1 MVDRPVVLRA
11 QRVMSLAKVSN
22 LLDEE
27 GNYIEN
33 SVDRELP
40 AELMTKLNY
49 QGFESTEIGHPEIQ
63 RVAPKVHVSTGDN
76 KVVDSVADVVKAT
89 VKDGMTISF
98 HHHFRNGDFV
108 FNQVMRAIIDAGIKD
123 LTLAP
128 SSLTGVMND
137 MVIEAIKAG
146 TITNITSSGMR
157 GSLGDFVSHGGL
169 KNPVIFRSHGNRARA
184 IEHGDIKIDVAF
196 LGVPNADRLGNAN
209 GMAGKAVFGSL
220 GYALMDAQY
229 ANQVV
234 LLTDNIVAYPNTP
247 ASIKQTQVDY
257 VVQVDQVGDPDKI
270 GSGATRFTKDPKE
283 LKIAQT
289 VNDVIVNSPYFKNGF
304 SFQTGSGGA
313 ALAVTRYL
321 RQAMLDNQIKA
332 SFALGG
338 ITKPTTDLLEEGLV
352 DKVMD
357 VQDFDKGAAASMH
370 ANPNQQEI
378 DASWYADPDNK
389 GAMVDQ
395 LDVAILSAL
404 EIDTHFNVNVM
415 SGSDGVIRGAIG
427 GHQDAATAKLTIIS
441 APLVRGR
448 LATIVPEVTTVVTP
462 GDSIDVV
469 VTEYGIAINPRRQD
483 LVKALSHVP
492 GVPVYTIEELQQL
505 AEKKVG
511 QPQPLEFTDRT
522 VALIE
527 YRDGTIIDTIKAV
540 KD

>member
-1 MVDRPVVLRA
+1 MVNTLKNNV
-11 QRVMSLAKVSN
+11 N
-22 LLDEE
+22 
-27 GNYIEN
+27 
-33 SVDRELP
+33 RELP
-40 AELMTKLNY
+40 EDLMSDLHY
-49 QGFESTEIGHPEIQ
+49 QPYESTEIGNPDIQ
-63 RVAPKVHVSTGDN
+63 RVAPKVRVSTGDDKLVSSIEN
-76 KVVDSVADVVKAT
+76 VVKEN

-98 HHHFRNGDFV
+98 HHHFRDGDFV
-108 FNQVMRAIIDAGIKD
+108 FNQVMRVIIDSGLKD

-128 SSLTGVMND
+128 SSLTDIMND

-157 GSLGDFVSHGGL
+157 GKLGDFVSHGGL
-169 KNPVIFRSHGNRARA
+169 KNPVIFRSHGGRARA
-184 IEHGDIKIDVAF
+184 IEDGAIKIDVAF
-196 LGVPNADRLGNAN
+196 LGVPNADKLGNAN
-209 GMAGKAVFGSL
+209 GMLGDAVFGSL

-229 ANQVV
+229 ADKVV
-234 LLTDNIVAYPNTP
+234 LLTDNIVDYPNTP

-257 VVQVDQVGDPDKI
+257 VVKVDKVGDPDKI

-289 VNDVIVNSPYFKNGF
+289 VNDIIVNSPYFKDGF

-321 RQAMLDNQIKA
+321 RQAMIDNKIKA

-352 DKVMD
+352 SKIMD
-357 VQDFDKGAAASMH
+357 VQDFDKGAADSMH
-370 ANPNQQEI
+370 TNKNQQEI
-378 DASWYADPDNK
+378 DASWYADPYNK

-395 LDVAILSAL
+395 LDVVILSAL
-404 EIDTHFNVNVM
+404 EIDTNFNVNVM

-448 LATIVPEVTTVVTP
+448 LATVVPEVTSVVTP
-462 GDSIDVV
+462 GDSVDVL
-469 VTEYGIAINPRRQD
+469 VTEVGIAINPKRTD
-483 LVKALSHVP
+483 LIKEFAKLP
-492 GVPVYTIEELQQL
+492 GVPVYSIEELQAK
-505 AEKKVG
+505 AEKMVG
-511 QPQPLEFTDRT
+511 TPKPIEYGDRT
-522 VALIE
+522 VALVE
-527 YRDGTIIDTIKAV
+527 YRDGTIIDAIKEV

>member
-1 MVDRPVVLRA
+1 M
-11 QRVMSLAKVSN
+11 KN
-22 LLDEE
+22 
-27 GNYIEN
+27 N
-33 SVDRELP
+33 VDRELP
-40 AELMTKLNY
+40 EQMMADLNY
-49 QGFESTEIGHPEIQ
+49 QPYETTNIGHPDIQ
-63 RVAPKVHVSTGDN
+63 RVAPTVHVQTGDD
-76 KVVDSVADVVKAT
+76 KLVDSIEDVVKAT

-98 HHHFRNGDFV
+98 HHHFRDGDFV
-108 FNQVMRAIIDAGIKD
+108 FNKVMRVIIDAGIKN

-146 TITNITSSGMR
+146 TVTNITSSGMR
-157 GSLGDFVSHGGL
+157 GSLGDFVSHGNL
-169 KNPVIFRSHGNRARA
+169 KNPVIFRSHGDRARS

-196 LGVPNADRLGNAN
+196 LGVPNADKLGNAN
-209 GMAGKAVFGSL
+209 GMEGKAVFGSL

-229 ANQVV
+229 ANKVV
-234 LLTDNIVAYPNTP
+234 LLTDNLMPYPNTP

-257 VVQVDQVGDPDKI
+257 VVEVDQVGDPDKI

-283 LKIAQT
+283 LKIAST
-289 VNDVIVNSPYFKNGF
+289 VNDVIVNSPYFKDGF

-321 RQAMLDNQIKA
+321 RQAMIDNQIKA

-338 ITKPTTDLLEEGLV
+338 ITKPTTDLLNEGLI
-352 DKVMD
+352 DRVMD
-357 VQDFDKGAAASMH
+357 VQDFDKGAADSMH
-370 ANPNQQEI
+370 TNPHQQEI

-395 LDVAILSAL
+395 LDVVILSAL
-404 EIDTHFNVNVM
+404 EIDTKFNVNVM
-415 SGSDGVIRGAIG
+415 TGSDGVIRGAVG

-448 LATIVPEVTTVVTP
+448 IATIVPDVTTVVTP

-469 VTEYGIAINPRRQD
+469 VTEYGIAINPKRTD
-483 LVKALSHVP
+483 LLAALSNIA
-492 GVPVYTIEELQQL
+492 GVPVFTIDELQKM
-505 AEKKVG
+505 AAAKVG
-511 QPQPLEFTDRT
+511 NAKPLEFTDRT
-522 VALIE
+522 VALVE
-527 YRDGTIIDTIKAV
+527 YRDGTIIDAIKEV

>member
-1 MVDRPVVLRA
+1 M
-11 QRVMSLAKVSN
+11 K
-22 LLDEE
+22 
-27 GNYIEN
+27 N
-33 SVDRELP
+33 SVNRDLP
-40 AELMTKLNY
+40 EDVMQDLNY
-49 QGFESTEIGHPEIQ
+49 QPFESTEIGHPEIQ
-63 RVAPKVHVSTGDN
+63 RVAPKVHVSTGDD
-76 KVVDSVADVVKAT
+76 KVVTSIKQVIKDT
-89 VKDGMTISF
+89 LKDGMTISF

-108 FNQVMRAIIDAGIKD
+108 FNMVMREIIDAGYKD

-196 LGVPNADRLGNAN
+196 LGVPNSDALGNAN
-209 GMAGKAVFGSL
+209 GMDGDAVFGSL

-229 ANQVV
+229 ADKVV
-234 LLTDNIVAYPNTP
+234 LLTDNIVSYPNTP

-257 VVQVDQVGDPDKI
+257 VVKVDKVGDPDKI

-283 LKIAQT
+283 LKIAST
-289 VNDVIVNSPYFKNGF
+289 VNDVIVNSPYFKDGF

-313 ALAVTRYL
+313 ALAVSRYL
-321 RQAMLDNQIKA
+321 RQAMIDNKIKA

-338 ITKPTTDLLEEGLV
+338 ITKPTTDLLKEGLI

-357 VQDFDKGAAASMH
+357 VQDFDKGAADSMH
-370 ANPNQQEI
+370 TSANQQEI

-395 LDVAILSAL
+395 LDVVILSAL
-404 EIDTHFNVNVM
+404 EIDTKFNVNVM

-448 LATIVPEVTTVVTP
+448 IATVVPDVTTVVTP
-462 GDSIDVV
+462 GDSVDVL
-469 VTEYGIAINPRRQD
+469 VTEYGIAINPKRKD
-483 LVKALSHVP
+483 LEKALGNLP
-492 GVPVYTIEELQQL
+492 GVPVYKIEDLQKL
-505 AEKKVG
+505 AEQKVG
-511 QPQPLEFTDRT
+511 KPKPLEFTDRT
-522 VALIE
+522 VAMIE
-527 YRDGTIIDTIKAV
+527 YRDGSIIDTIKEV

>member
-1 MVDRPVVLRA
+1 M
-11 QRVMSLAKVSN
+11 K
-22 LLDEE
+22 
-27 GNYIEN
+27 N
-33 SVDRELP
+33 SVNRQLP
-40 AELMTKLNY
+40 EEIMQQLGY
-49 QGFESTEIGHPEIQ
+49 QAFQSTEIGSPDIQ
-63 RVAPKVHVSTGDN
+63 RVAPKVHVSTGND
-76 KVVDSVADVVKAT
+76 KLCTSLEEVVKKT
-89 VKDGMTISF
+89 VQDGMTISF

-108 FNQVMRAIIDAGIKD
+108 FNQVMRIIIDAGIKN

-137 MVIEAIKAG
+137 LVIEAIKAG
-146 TITNITSSGMR
+146 TVTNITSSGMR

-169 KNPVIFRSHGNRARA
+169 KNPVIFRSHGDRARA

-209 GMAGKAVFGSL
+209 GMQGKAVFGSL

-229 ANQVV
+229 ADKVV
-234 LLTDNIVAYPNTP
+234 LLTDNLVSYPNTP

-257 VVQVDQVGDPDKI
+257 VVQVDQVGDPEKI

-283 LKIAQT
+283 LKIASL
-289 VNDVIVNSPYFKNGF
+289 VNEVIVNSPYFKEGF

-321 RQAMLDNQIKA
+321 RQAMLDHKIKA
-332 SFALGG
+332 SFTLGG
-338 ITKPTTDLLEEGLV
+338 ITKPMIDLLDEGLV

-357 VQDFDKGAAASMH
+357 VQDFDKGAAESMQKNAH
-370 ANPNQQEI
+370 QQEI

-404 EIDTHFNVNVM
+404 EIDTKFNVNVM
-415 SGSDGVIRGAIG
+415 SGSDGVIRGAVG
-427 GHQDAATAKLTIIS
+427 GHQDAATAKMTIIC

-448 LATIVPEVTTVVTP
+448 IATVVPDVTTVVTP
-462 GDSIDVV
+462 GDSIDVL
-469 VTEYGIAINPRRQD
+469 VTEYGIAINPKRED
-483 LVKALSHVP
+483 LQQAFSKVRSL
-492 GVPVYTIEELQQL
+492 PVYTIEELQQL
-505 AEKKVG
+505 AAKKVG
-511 QPQPLEFTDRT
+511 QAAPLEFTDQT
-522 VALIE
+522 VALVE
-527 YRDGTIIDTIKAV
+527 YRDGTIIDQIKAV